1 LVTATSFI
9 DSGLADGFT
18 TYYNVQAFVSNSM
31 CDGPLSNCQA
41 ATPQPRAGSIGLDA
55 GVYSCSSTITVTVID
70 SNIGSDTTTVSLTS
84 TTEPAA
90 ESVTLTRVSP
100 GSATY
105 QGTIATTAGAPSPNG
120 LLSVANGDAITATYV
135 DGSDGAGGV
144 NVVHST
150 GATGACALAGA
161 KPVADGSFG
170 TAMKGSRA
178 DASGATID
186 LTWDVSTCS
195 STNHHVIYGDL
206 ASVASTTVNG
216 AACNLGTSGN
226 ASWSGVPAGDLW
238 FVVVGDD
245 GASTEGSW
253 GTDGAGAQRGGT
265 VASGQCGIGTRDN
278 SGVCP

>member
-1 LVTATSFI
+1 
-9 DSGLADGFT
+9 
-18 TYYNVQAFVSNSM
+18 
-31 CDGPLSNCQA
+31 
-41 ATPQPRAGSIGLDA
+41 
-55 GVYSCSSTITVTVID
+55 
-70 SNIGSDTTTVSLTS
+70 
-84 TTEPAA
+84 
-90 ESVTLTRVSP
+90 
-100 GSATY
+100 
-105 QGTIATTAGAPSPNG
+105 

-253 GTDGAGAQRGGT
+253 GTDGTGAQRGGT
-265 VASGQCGIGTRDN
+265 AASGQCGIGTRDN